1 MQNQFSSLWLASAI
15 CLSFLSACSS
25 SSKKTEKAQGASIK
39 NIPHVM
45 PVNAPSPDSGIRNL
59 DLFPPK
65 PTIIRA
71 PTVYRTSFK
80 GSRPQQIK
88 TFRL

>member
-1 MQNQFSSLWLASAI
+1 MLNQFSSTWLVIAI
-15 CLSFLSACSS
+15 CLSFLNACSQS
-25 SSKKTEKAQGASIK
+25 NSKKEQKHSAV
-39 NIPHVM
+39 NVPNNPHVM
-45 PVNAPSPDSGIRNL
+45 PVNAPNL

-80 GSRPQQIK
+80 PSRPQQIK
-88 TFRL
+88 AFRL